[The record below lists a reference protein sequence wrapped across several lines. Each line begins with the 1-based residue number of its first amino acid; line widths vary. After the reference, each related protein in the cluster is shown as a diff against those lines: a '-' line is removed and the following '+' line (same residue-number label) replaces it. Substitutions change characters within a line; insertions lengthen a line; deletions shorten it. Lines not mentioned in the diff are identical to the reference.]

1 MDHEFLVDGKA
12 HRISLEIREGKIIA
26 TTEGRRMELDAARP
40 SGHTVSL
47 LAAGKS
53 YRAHVA
59 GQGNQIFVAI
69 GANRYCLEA
78 PEQGSASRYRE
89 GTSGHGDG
97 TVKAP
102 MPGMVIKINV
112 AEGDEVAPGDSLA
125 VVEAMKMEH
134 EMRASARAIVAKVH
148 VKAGQQVDAL
158 QPLVE
163 LKITEP

>member
-1 MDHEFLVDGKA
+1 M
-12 HRISLEIREGKIIA
+12 EIREGKIVA
-26 TTEGRRMELDAARP
+26 TTDGRRLELDTVCP

-47 LAAGKS
+47 VVAGKS

-59 GQGNQIFVAI
+59 VLGNKIFVAV
-69 GANRYCLEA
+69 GAHQFCLEV
-78 PEQGSASRYRE
+78 PDQGSTSKYRE
-89 GTSGHGDG
+89 DTAGHADG
-97 TVKAP
+97 IVKAP

-112 AEGDEVAPGDSLA
+112 AEGDEVGPGDSLA

-163 LKITEP
+163 LKTTEP